1 MTMRET
7 IIEENVSNHWNVRDD
22 LKGKSLEELK
32 AMQNASSLPFAVCA
46 VNITG
51 DLNLGIMM
59 RTACV
64 AGAERFIIYGKHG
77 YDRRTTVGAHNYIDI
92 VKAGSIDRGG
102 TLEVDWSRFHDTL
115 RNLDYYP
122 VYLETNCQWIYEFD
136 PFPDMRDYG
145 LKPCLVFGNEG
156 IGLPGAIT
164 CGARHMYSIP
174 QRGVLRS
181 LNVCAA
187 ASIAIEY
194 VSHKLVGIKYV

>member
-1 MTMRET
+1 MNRED
-7 IIEENVSNHWNVRDD
+7 IIEDAISNGWNVRDD
-22 LKGKSLEELK
+22 LKNDSLEVLK
-32 AMQNASSLPFAVCA
+32 ALQKAASLPFAVCA

-59 RTACV
+59 RTACI

-77 YDRRTTVGAHNYIDI
+77 YDRRTTVGAHHYIDI

-102 TLEVDWSRFHDTL
+102 SMEVDWSQFHSTL
-115 RNLDYYP
+115 RNLDYIP
-122 VYLETNCQWIYEFD
+122 VYLETNCQSIYEYD
-136 PFPDMRDYG
+136 PLEDMQTYG

-164 CGARHMYSIP
+164 RGARHLYSIP

-194 VSHKLVGIKYV
+194 VSHKLSK